1 MQLFRSLSS
10 LNESNHLFFEFPP
23 SALSDEDY
31 FPAIYSTLAPQALTH
46 LVFENYDIEV
56 LKGCRFWHRG
66 LSDVYLVETLDRSY
80 ILRLSHHHWRTQSDI
95 QFELEFL
102 TFLAQNQIPVAAPI
116 PTKGGKLMLE
126 IKAIEGERY
135 AALFPVALGSVAIG
149 DLNKTQAFLL
159 GEMVAKLHQIAYQF
173 KPVSHRYPL
182 TLNYLLEQSLGAIA
196 PFMDHRTAE
205 WKYLLETSLQ
215 IKKQVKCLPMEP
227 PYWTICWGDPHSGN
241 VHFTVNN
248 QLTLF
253 DFDQCGFGW
262 RAFDVAKF
270 LQVSL
275 QTGLNRAVRD
285 SFLAGYQ
292 SITTLTFRELD
303 CLQVLTQVAY
313 IWSWAIHLN
322 SIKLY
327 DYSRLDGR
335 YFTCRLQQLKQ
346 LRSPEWQLF

>member
-1 MQLFRSLSS
+1 MHSFRSLSS
-10 LNESNHLFFEFPP
+10 LNETSPLFLKFPSP
-23 SALSDEDY
+23 SSDEDF
-31 FPAIYSTLAPQALTH
+31 FPAVYSTFAPQALTH
-46 LVFENYDIEV
+46 LVSENYHVEV
-56 LKGCRFWHRG
+56 IKGCRFWHRG
-66 LSDVYLVETLDRSY
+66 LSDVYLVETLDQSY
-80 ILRLSHHHWRTQSDI
+80 ILRISHHHWRTQSDI

-102 TFLAQNQIPVAAPI
+102 TFLTKYQIPVAAPLR
-116 PTKGGKLMLE
+116 TKEGKLKLE
-126 IKAIEGERY
+126 IKAVEGERY

-149 DLNKTQAFLL
+149 DLNKTQGFLL
-159 GEMVAKLHQIAYQF
+159 GEVVAKLHEVAAQF
-173 KPVSHRYPL
+173 KPSCPRSSL
-182 TLNYLLEQSLGAIA
+182 NLNYLLDQSLAAIA
-196 PFMDHRTAE
+196 PFLDHRLAE
-205 WKYLLETSLQ
+205 WKYLMEASLH
-215 IKKQVKCLPMEP
+215 IKKQTKCLPMEP
-227 PYWTICWGDPHSGN
+227 PYWTVCWGDPHSGN

-292 SITTLTFRELD
+292 SITPLTFRELD

-327 DYSRLDGR
+327 DYSRLDAR
-335 YFTCRLQQLKQ
+335 YFTCRVQQL
-346 LRSPEWQLF
+346 